1 MAHGGAYRWNS
12 RKINRTPSWSWEW
25 GRSRGSLLK
34 SMTIRVEGS
43 RSLAPSPALPHTISL
58 SLSLSFPRGTVSSR
72 SRSDRPET
80 IPHAGLRRL
89 TRHTALRMTCGR
101 WTNAIG
107 SKGAPAFPP
116 PYAPPSILVR
126 LKRRFQSSYSGRA
139 HAHAFAASTAA
150 PRWAAPPGVCVC
162 AIRPIRPE
170 IPHGRPLDRALA
182 IFTLDFPPSASSRD
196 RDLFPTLLFD
206 FLFHPDSSLGPRI
219 LQLFHPPN
227 SPPKKACDNPSR
239 KCQG

>member
-1 MAHGGAYRWNS
+1 MDPNQNHVERHGELRGCVPLEFAKNQQNPIVVVGVGAEPRLS
-12 RKINRTPSWSWEW
+12 FKINDHPR
-25 GRSRGSLLK
+25 RGISL
-34 SMTIRVEGS
+34 S
-43 RSLAPSPALPHTISL
+43 RSLSHSPSHYLSLPH
-58 SLSLSFPRGTVSSR
+58 GTVSSR

-80 IPHAGLRRL
+80 IPHTGLRRL

-150 PRWAAPPGVCVC
+150 PRRAAPPGVCVC
-162 AIRPIRPE
+162 VCVRHPSDPSRNPPRSPSRPSPRDFHPQLSPVGVVAIYLARSSSIFFSIPIRPYDPVDSPTFSPSE
-170 IPHGRPLDRALA
+170 
-182 IFTLDFPPSASSRD
+182 FTPEKSV
-196 RDLFPTLLFD
+196 
-206 FLFHPDSSLGPRI
+206 
-219 LQLFHPPN
+219 
-227 SPPKKACDNPSR
+227 
-239 KCQG
+239 